1 MKFRIKDEDGNQ
13 YIVEEDKRDDIIDSD
28 EDIVEESVEA
38 IEKVDDADETALTS
52 DEITALKQ
60 LAAIAPKLMAMVNGE
75 VTDADEDI
83 EEDVE
88 SESTEEII
96 DTDETLE
103 EEKDKELT
111 TDSAKSFGSIE
122 KRAKRS
128 VDDSLNDDISA
139 AWQKRLNG
147 GLK

>member
-38 IEKVDDADETALTS
+38 IEKVDDADENALTS

-103 EEKDKELT
+103 EEEDKKLT

-122 KRAKRS
+122 KRTKRS